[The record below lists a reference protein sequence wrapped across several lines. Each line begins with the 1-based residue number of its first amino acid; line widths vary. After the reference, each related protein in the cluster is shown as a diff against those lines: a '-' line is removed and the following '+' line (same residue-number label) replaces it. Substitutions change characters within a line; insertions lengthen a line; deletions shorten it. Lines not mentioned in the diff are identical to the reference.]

1 MQELQT
7 LLQHNFSNSDLLT
20 QALTHKSFKNENSET
35 DADNEKL
42 EFLGDAVLDL
52 AMSQFLMDQFPLDDE
67 GALSKKRASL
77 VNEESL
83 SQLALEISLDKNLRL
98 GKGELRT
105 GGLTKPRLLASSF
118 EAVIGA
124 LFLDGGFEVAA
135 QVIRRLFQSKISE
148 IAHTPDFAADFKTRL
163 QEKAQEMYRVTP
175 KYQVDAETGPDHDKK
190 FEISVWL
197 NESQIAS
204 GEGRSKK
211 AAEQEAAR
219 VALEKIESN
228 NATDEGAA
236 RGKEV

>member
-20 QALTHKSFKNENSET
+20 QALTHKSYKNENSET
-35 DADNEKL
+35 NEDNEKL

-52 AMSQFLMDQFPLDDE
+52 ALSQYLMNQFPTDDE

-83 SQLALEISLDKNLRL
+83 SQLASEMGLASYLRL

-118 EAVIGA
+118 EAIIGA
-124 LFLDGGFEVAA
+124 LFLDGGYVKVAEI
-135 QVIRRLFQSKISE
+135 VERLFKNKISE

-163 QEKAQEMYRVTP
+163 QERAQELYRTTP

-190 FEISVWL
+190 FEISVWV
-197 NESQIAS
+197 NEAQIAS

-219 VALEKIESN
+219 VALEIIETSK
-228 NATDEGAA
+228 AQTTES
-236 RGKEV
+236 VPI

>member
-20 QALTHKSFKNENSET
+20 QALTHKSFKNEDAATS
-35 DADNEKL
+35 ADNEKL

-52 AMSQFLMDQFPLDDE
+52 ALSQYLMNQFPLDDE

-83 SQLALEISLDKNLRL
+83 SQLAGEIGLANYLRL

-105 GGLTKPRLLASSF
+105 GGLLKPRLLASSF
-118 EAVIGA
+118 EAIIGA
-124 LFLDGGFEVAA
+124 VFVDGGYAKAVEIVE
-135 QVIRRLFQSKISE
+135 RLFSAKISQ
-148 IAHTPDFAADFKTRL
+148 IANAPDFASDFKTRL
-163 QEKAQEMYRVTP
+163 QERAQELYRTTP

-190 FEISVWL
+190 FEISVWV
-197 NESQIAS
+197 NEAQIAK

-211 AAEQEAAR
+211 AAEQEAAK
-219 VALEKIESN
+219 VALEIFETSKAQTTGS
-228 NATDEGAA
+228 
-236 RGKEV
+236 VPL